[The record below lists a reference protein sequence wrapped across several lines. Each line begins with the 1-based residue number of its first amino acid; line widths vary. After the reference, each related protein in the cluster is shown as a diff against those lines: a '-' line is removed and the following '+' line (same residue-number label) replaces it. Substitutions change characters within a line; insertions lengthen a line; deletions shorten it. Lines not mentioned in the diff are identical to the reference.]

1 MNAIFNFEDVR
12 ERLLARRKRFVCAI
26 SIHSVIGVSAFAL
39 TLIFIND
46 IVVSFLGSVTF
57 ILSAI
62 LLSKVVER
70 AKSLGVFRREIS
82 GKIIKVHVSAAVNSS
97 RLGGRYAFRPKLTE
111 KIYAYVAIEA
121 KEGEVDIVE
130 GLSSAQAQYFMEGD
144 EVICLSGSKYPII
157 LSGGR
162 ERENALC
169 PICGRLFFENE
180 KRCISCGID
189 VKLT

>member
-1 MNAIFNFEDVR
+1 VNAIFNFEDVR
-12 ERLLARRKRFVCAI
+12 ERLLARRKRFIYAI
-26 SIHSVIGVSAFAL
+26 GIYSVLGVAVFVL

-62 LLSKVVER
+62 VLSKVVER
-70 AKSLGVFRREIS
+70 AKNIGVFRRETS
-82 GKIIKVHVSAAVNSS
+82 GKVIKVHVSSAVNSS
-97 RLGGRYAFRPKLTE
+97 RLGGKYAFRPKLTE
-111 KIYAYVAIEA
+111 KIYAYVAIETSD
-121 KEGEVDIVE
+121 GEVDIIE
-130 GLSSAQAQYFMEGD
+130 GLSAAQAQYFMEGD
-144 EVICLSGSKYPII
+144 EVICLSGSKYPVI
-157 LSGGR
+157 LAGGR

-180 KRCISCGID
+180 QKCISCGID